1 MTLTLPADGVFT
13 RSAFDRLQ
21 KPPDS
26 WAWELRDGRL
36 ELTYMRVSFWR
47 SRIMLMLISF
57 WLGEGHEAATEQY
70 VADSGFAEGGT
81 GRNNRVADGVVFV
94 KGHRPHSS
102 DSTHSAQI
110 IHAAIEAVSSGSEE
124 RDSIDKLKTYAAL
137 GIHHYWI
144 VREIG
149 PEVDGLISMYELRG
163 GEYELIRTVTAAEL
177 RK

>member
-1 MTLTLPADGVFT
+1 MTLVLPADGIFT

-21 KPPDS
+21 KPPDG
-26 WAWELRDGRL
+26 WAWELREGRL
-36 ELTYMRVSFWR
+36 ELTYMPVNFWH

-57 WLGEGHEAATEQY
+57 WLRQGHEAATEQY

-102 DSTHSAQI
+102 DSTHSADV
-110 IHAAIEAVSSGSEE
+110 IHVIEAVSSGSEE
-124 RDSIDKLKTYAAL
+124 RDSIDKLKTYASL
-137 GIHHYWI
+137 GIAHYWV

-149 PEVDGLISMYELRG
+149 PEVDGLVSAYELRS
-163 GEYELIRTVTAAEL
+163 GEYELVRTVAVSEL
-177 RK
+177 TK